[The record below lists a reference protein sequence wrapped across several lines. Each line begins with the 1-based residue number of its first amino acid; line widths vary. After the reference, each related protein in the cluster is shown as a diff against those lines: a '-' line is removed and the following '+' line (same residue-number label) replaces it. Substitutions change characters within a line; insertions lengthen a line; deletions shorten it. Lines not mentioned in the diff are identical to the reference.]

1 LELCPK
7 QLLVQSP
14 QPTSNPN
21 QTHNQKQPFLQRLL
35 DDEVV
40 GLASLL
46 LLILKIKY
54 DLLLKQKL
62 QSPDWV

>member
-1 LELCPK
+1 VWLRTGLLVHRPQPACNPNKLLKQK
-7 QLLVQSP
+7 QL
-14 QPTSNPN
+14 
-21 QTHNQKQPFLQRLL
+21 FLQRLL
-35 DDEVV
+35 EDEVV

-62 QSPDWV
+62 QGPDWV